1 MESPIK
7 ILLVDD
13 HTIIRQGLCSMI
25 QGRPDMKVIGQAGD
39 GRSAVKLAVEVKPDL
54 VLMDISMKDLNGIE
68 STQQIIAADSGI
80 KVLALSEH
88 SDSRFVRGILQA
100 GASGYLLKDSVFD
113 ELVKAIHV
121 VMDNG
126 IYLDPEIAKTVV
138 KGYLTNTTT
147 ANDDTGYCSV
157 LRPREREVLQ
167 LFADGYTSR
176 EIGTILCI
184 SRKTVEAHRKNIMDK
199 LDIHSMAELTKYAVR
214 EGLTHL

>member
-1 MESPIK
+1 METPIK
-7 ILLVDD
+7 IILVDD
-13 HTIIRQGLCSMI
+13 HTIIRQGLCSMLEN
-25 QGRPDMKVIGQAGD
+25 RPDMKVIGQAGD
-39 GRSAVKLAVEVKPDL
+39 GRSAVKLAIEMKPDL
-54 VLMDISMKDLNGIE
+54 VIMDISMKDLNGIE
-68 STQQIIAADSGI
+68 STQQIIAADYGI

-100 GASGYLLKDSVFD
+100 GAFGYLLKDSVFD
-113 ELVKAIHV
+113 ELVKAIQV

-138 KGYLTNTTT
+138 KGYLTNTTKED
-147 ANDDTGYCSV
+147 AGYCSV
-157 LRPREREVLQ
+157 LRPREREILQ

-176 EIGTILCI
+176 EIGSILCI

-199 LDIHSMAELTKYAVR
+199 LDIHSMAMLTKYAVR

>member
-1 MESPIK
+1 METPIK
-7 ILLVDD
+7 IILVDD
-13 HTIIRQGLCSMI
+13 HTIIRQGLCSMLEN
-25 QGRPDMKVIGQAGD
+25 RPDMKVIGQAGD
-39 GRSAVKLAVEVKPDL
+39 GRNAVNLAIEMKPDL
-54 VLMDISMKDLNGIE
+54 VIMDISMKDLNGIE
-68 STQQIIAADSGI
+68 STQQIIAADDGI

-100 GASGYLLKDSVFD
+100 GAFGYLLKDSVFD
-113 ELVKAIHV
+113 ELVKAIQV

-138 KGYLTNTTT
+138 KGYLTNTTKED
-147 ANDDTGYCSV
+147 AGYCPV
-157 LRPREREVLQ
+157 LRPREREILQ

-176 EIGTILCI
+176 EIGSILCI

>member
-7 ILLVDD
+7 IILVDD

-25 QGRPDMKVIGQAGD
+25 ESRPEMKVIGQAGD
-39 GRSAVKLAVEVKPDL
+39 GRSAVKLAMELKPDL
-54 VLMDISMKDLNGIE
+54 VLMDISMQELNGIE
-68 STQQIIAADSGI
+68 STQQIITADGGI

-138 KGYLTNTTT
+138 KGYLTNTGKED
-147 ANDDTGYCSV
+147 ADYCSV

>member
-1 MESPIK
+1 MESQIK
-7 ILLVDD
+7 IMLVDD
-13 HTIIRQGLCSMI
+13 HAIILQGLCSLI
-25 QGRPDMKVIGQAGD
+25 ESRHDMKVIGQAND
-39 GRSAVKLAVEVKPDL
+39 GRKAVRLAVELKPDV

-68 STQQIIAADSGI
+68 STRQIVAANGDI
-80 KVLALSEH
+80 RILALSEH

-113 ELVKAIHV
+113 ELVQAIHV
-121 VMDNG
+121 VVDHG
-126 IYLDPEIAKTVV
+126 VYLDPEIAKTVV
-138 KGYLTNTTT
+138 KGYLTNT
-147 ANDDTGYCSV
+147 ASEASCYCSV

-176 EIGTILCI
+176 EIGSILCI

-199 LDIHSMAELTKYAVR
+199 LDIHSMAKLTKYAVK